1 MREIQVEKKET
12 QFYSEVLPKWVDR
25 ADKAGI
31 EVHFCQA
38 PYTEFTEEGSMII
51 MENLTKSGY
60 SDAVNKTKGL
70 NMEYVKAVMEELA
83 KFHALGFDLIQEE
96 GIER

>member
-31 EVHFCQA
+31 DRL
-38 PYTEFTEEGSMII
+38 EFRIR
-51 MENLTKSGY
+51 NALQ
-60 SDAVNKTKGL
+60 NGL
-70 NMEYVKAVMEELA
+70 PTATGQVFEAQPAGL
-83 KFHALGFDLIQEE
+83 
-96 GIER
+96 